1 LTRQIRCHGAAAQ
14 TTQMNL
20 PGGWGIS
27 ARVPFPKESEH
38 MAASAIT
45 QDIHDRSRSRAGL
58 DRKALAI
65 LVPIGPLAVAVL
77 RGILPYNTTDSST
90 VMAAR
95 VAAHQGTEAVVIWL
109 TFIALITLI
118 PGVITVGMLARRRAP
133 RLGTA
138 GLVLSFAAFA
148 CLFWSSVA
156 GADNVALGAAR
167 IGMHPGTTGALIT
180 SIGAIP
186 AVGLGSAIFVTGHIV
201 GLVLLAV
208 ALWRGRV
215 VPAWAALLLGTSQI
229 LHFVFAVIA
238 PVHALDGC
246 AWALT
251 AVGFAVAAI
260 ALIREPTPDHG

>member
-1 LTRQIRCHGAAAQ
+1 
-14 TTQMNL
+14 
-20 PGGWGIS
+20 
-27 ARVPFPKESEH
+27 

-45 QDIHDRSRSRAGL
+45 RDIHSRSRPRAGL

-65 LVPIGPLAVAVL
+65 LVPIGPLAIAVL
-77 RGILPYNTTDSST
+77 RGILPYNTTDSAT

-95 VAAHQGTEAVVIWL
+95 VAAAQGTETIVIWL
-109 TFIALITLI
+109 TFIALLTLI
-118 PGVITVGMLARRRAP
+118 PGVIAVGMLARRHAP

-138 GLVLSFAAFA
+138 GLVVSFAAFA
-148 CLFWSSVA
+148 CLFWSSAA

-167 IGMHPGTTGALIT
+167 IGMHPGTTGALLT
-180 SIGAIP
+180 SIADIP
-186 AVGLGSAIFVTGHIV
+186 PIGLGTAIFVIGHIA

-215 VPAWAALLLGTSQI
+215 VPAWAALLLGASQI

-238 PVHALDGC
+238 PVHALDSC

-260 ALIREPTPDHG
+260 ALIRQPAPDHS